1 MQNEGMDRQTAY
13 DITRREFYRLR
24 QEEEIEKRIAKEEA
38 RYVGAYFGKSRI
50 DVGLMLEDHEF
61 ENWKVW
67 AGKEAEKRELMKVGT
82 AGGLGGEEGDEVL
95 PAEEPEVAVPGA

>member
-38 RYVGAYFGKSRI
+38 RYVGAYFGQSRV

-61 ENWKVW
+61 ENWKAW

-82 AGGLGGEEGDEVL
+82 DGGLAEEGGEVL